1 MRGGGGGGRLGKG
14 KGRLRRGLLRT
25 LFLDGGSAVFL
36 KKVNDDYDD
45 RRVRIRERFEKGRK
59 EEQNQGGGPHA
70 AFGWPRSH
78 QFGHR
83 EEGHQK
89 ATVRSFAEE
98 GQKGQ
103 GAHRRPATA
112 SSSFLYNLKNTPRR
126 RARRE
131 VADKVPPAEDLK
143 FVPGTR
149 SDETGLDWA
158 ARRNPARQKVRTTT
172 CVAICWPGSQ
182 AQGTVFSAPPAAKA
196 GRLRLTIKAHQS
208 QLF

>member
-1 MRGGGGGGRLGKG
+1 MMTDVLEYGSV
-14 KGRLRRGLLRT
+14 LRKVVKRNKARRRT
-25 LFLDGGSAVFL
+25 PC
-36 KKVNDDYDD
+36 
-45 RRVRIRERFEKGRK
+45 RVRMAKI
-59 EEQNQGGGPHA
+59 
-70 AFGWPRSH
+70 H